1 MQHASAYEWQGQI
14 YLYPDSKTT
23 AGLWVGGEPVS
34 SSDPG
39 YPFELGR
46 AILSALAGSK
56 EGVPHPSV
64 WDDTSAFFLKF
75 VGAKS
80 FRAFHGSARY
90 VSIEL
95 QDDRVTFTPYRN
107 LGARD
112 GYRPIHGKDRTCP
125 ANDSELGA
133 ALLSA
138 FQDTE

>member
-1 MQHASAYEWQGQI
+1 MQHASAYEWHGRI
-14 YLYPDSKTT
+14 ILHPDSKTT
-23 AGLWVGGEPVS
+23 SGFWIGSEPIS

-39 YPFELGR
+39 DPIELGR
-46 AILSALAGSK
+46 AILSALGGSK
-56 EGVPHPSV
+56 GGVPDPSI
-64 WDDTSAFFLKF
+64 WADLTAPLLKF

-80 FRAFHGSARY
+80 FRAFFGSARS

-112 GYRPIHGKDRTCP
+112 GYQPIQGKDRTCP
-125 ANDSELGA
+125 ANDSGLGA